1 MFALIFSLNN
11 LIAYAIYF
19 KNYFLF
25 PYSRVYSGEKKLIEC
40 IKYDKSPSLNILQNK
55 CNLGSYFRYFQ
66 EKENFIHPS
75 IIIKDRDDFAQ
86 KILKPLAIKTN
97 IHIHKSNL

>member
-1 MFALIFSLNN
+1 MIFSLNN

-25 PYSRVYSGEKKLIEC
+25 PYSRIYSGEKKLIEC
-40 IKYDKSPSLNILQNK
+40 IKYDKNPSIFILQNK

-66 EKENFIHPS
+66 EKENLIHPS
-75 IIIKDRDDFAQ
+75 IKIKDRDDFAQ
-86 KILKPLAIKTN
+86 KVFKTFGN
-97 IHIHKSNL
+97 KNQYSYSQE